1 MYKSRC
7 MKFFLFMFLLIGLSF
22 SVNAG
27 LEIREFTNK
36 DQEARYNQLIDEL
49 RCLVCQNQN
58 LADSDSQLAKDLR
71 AKVFEMVTT
80 NQSDKQIQEYM
91 VNRYGEYVLYNP
103 PLDPVTSVLW
113 IGPFIA
119 LFAAIVL
126 LLYSIRKR
134 SKAAPAQLSDADH
147 KRSKQLLEE
156 NDEDDK

>member
-1 MYKSRC
+1 MRNILITLTLLLSLSSALNAAFEVKKFDNPQQEQRYK
-7 MKFFLFMFLLIGLSF
+7 K
-22 SVNAG
+22 
-27 LEIREFTNK
+27 
-36 DQEARYNQLIDEL
+36 LIDEL

>member
-58 LADSDSQLAKDLR
+58 LADSNASLAVDLR
-71 AKVFEMVTT
+71 NQVFKMINEGKSDKEIMDFMVT
-80 NQSDKQIQEYM
+80 
-91 VNRYGEYVLYNP
+91 RYGDFVLYRP
-103 PLDPVTSVLW
+103 PFKTSTFFLW
-113 IGPFIA
+113 VGPFII
-119 LFAAIVL
+119 FIIGVFVL
-126 LLYSIRKR
+126 IRFIR
-134 SKAAPAQLSDADH
+134 SRKTVVTTLTDND
-147 KRSKQLLEE
+147 KEKLKQLLEQ
-156 NDEDDK
+156 DKEQTK